1 MPSRHSAIG
10 ILALL
15 GAIAA
20 SRATSPGLP
29 LSTRPL
35 ATPGIAHLQAFG
47 SRSAQQRE
55 SAASGKLD
63 AALADLTRHTALVR
77 PDHAL
82 ADLHAL
88 NPAARFMQP
97 SIAAAPLVLIDAVT
111 RGDPQRLKTAL
122 QSLGL
127 QRASVYRNDVGGW
140 LPVTQIDA
148 ATARAELH
156 SMRAAMPRAR
166 TGEVTSQG
174 DFAQGSDVLR
184 TTYPTLTGAGVTVGV
199 LSDSFNCYAVYAKP
213 GNGVPASGTTGY
225 APNGHLADAKQD
237 ESTGDL
243 PASVNVLEEAPCL
256 DYGAPTQLPF
266 TDEGRAMLQ
275 IVHDVAPGASL
286 AFYTA
291 DNSEADFAN
300 GIVALATAGAK
311 VEADDTVYFD
321 EPFFQDGILAQAVD
335 QVEAQG
341 VAYFSAAGN
350 DAEFSYE
357 NTAPSF
363 ATLSATAP
371 NTGEYLLNLDT
382 TGATTTTALP
392 VSIPALFPGEFLA
405 VVVEWDQPYV
415 TGAPGS
421 PGASSQIDLCVT
433 GASGSDR
440 ITDLD
445 GNSVACTGPNAIGV
459 DPVQVL
465 IIGNPA
471 NASGNSATES
481 LNLLIG
487 LANGS
492 TAPGRIKLALEADG
506 ALVSINA
513 FATNSATLQGHPG
526 AAGAVAV
533 GAAFFPQT
541 PRCGTSPAIL
551 EPYSSEG
558 GAPILFDASGT
569 RLATPEIRQKPDV
582 VGPDGVNTTF
592 FGVALANS
600 GFSDNSSVSQ
610 CQNDAN
616 YPSFFGTSA
625 ATPHVASIAALM
637 LQANSAVTPTQ
648 IYDALRDSA
657 AAMDTPSPDFETGY
671 GFVQADAALAQLP
684 PAAAAP
690 RGGGGGGGGGLGGST
705 LLVLAVLAC
714 ARLVRK
720 QPSTPQSSRLPPAS
734 PARHNRRRSMHQAR
748 HGAGGLA

>member
-15 GAIAA
+15 GAIAV
-20 SRATSPGLP
+20 SRATAAGLP

-127 QRASVYRNDVGGW
+127 QKASVYRNDVGGW

-492 TAPGRIKLALEADG
+492 PAPGRIKLALEADG

-569 RLATPEIRQKPDV
+569 RLATPDIRQKPDV
-582 VGPDGVNTTF
+582 VGPDGVNNTF

-657 AAMDTPSPDFETGY
+657 AAMGTPSPDFESGY

-690 RGGGGGGGGGLGGST
+690 RGGGGGLGGST